1 MRILYNYRVRKQLK
15 KCAKKQGN
23 TVSELIQFYDSIN
36 PEYGKYLR
44 KLAVEA
50 HAI

>member
-1 MRILYNYRVRKQLK
+1 MRTLYNYRVRKHLK
-15 KCAKKQGN
+15 KCARKQGK

-36 PEYGKYLR
+36 PEYGTYLL